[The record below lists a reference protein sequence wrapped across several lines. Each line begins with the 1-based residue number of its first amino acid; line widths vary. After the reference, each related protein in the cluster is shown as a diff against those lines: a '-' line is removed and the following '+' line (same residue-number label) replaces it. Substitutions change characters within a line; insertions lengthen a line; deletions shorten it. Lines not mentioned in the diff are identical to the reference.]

1 MPIIAE
7 VSLAYKAAQSVE
19 TLPKISS
26 PEEAAY
32 YLRSIWDSD
41 TLELREEFIVVL
53 LNNAKKVLGWSRIS
67 IGGSTAT
74 IVEPSAI
81 FQTAL
86 LGKANSIL
94 VAHNHPSG
102 RKKASTAD
110 ITLTKR
116 IKEVGNLLGIPLD
129 DHIILCVNG
138 YLSMRDEGL
147 M

>member
-1 MPIIAE
+1 MPIISE
-7 VSLAYKAAQSVE
+7 VSLAYKASQPVDS
-19 TLPKISS
+19 LPKITT
-26 PEEAAY
+26 PQDAAS

-53 LNNAKKVLGWSRIS
+53 LNNAKNVLGWSRIS
-67 IGGSTAT
+67 TGGSTAT
-74 IVEPSAI
+74 IVEPTAI

-94 VAHNHPSG
+94 IAHNHPSG

-116 IKEVGNLLGIPLD
+116 VKEVGSLLGIPLD
-129 DHIILCVNG
+129 DHIILCAKG
-138 YLSMRDEGL
+138 YLSLREEGL